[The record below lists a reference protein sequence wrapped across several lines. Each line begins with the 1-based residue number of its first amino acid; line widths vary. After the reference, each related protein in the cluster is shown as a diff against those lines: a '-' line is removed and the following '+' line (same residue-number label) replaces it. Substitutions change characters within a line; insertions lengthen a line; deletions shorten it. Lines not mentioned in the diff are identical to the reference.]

1 MQKMLLYVFPG
12 LTTLFMLGM
21 PASLQVS
28 FAFTSLLSL
37 VQSYFLRQSW
47 FRSFLGV
54 QPIVQPTNPTESYSS
69 KSPYSGTM
77 TVYRPPQAIPAEVS
91 PPPPK
96 GILGG
101 AISEI
106 KGAASELMK
115 TARRVRGASETKGG
129 TRKRTAAELKAAM
142 AYEERRKKEME
153 KKSQSGGRKRIN
165 R

>member
-1 MQKMLLYVFPG
+1 
-12 LTTLFMLGM
+12 
-21 PASLQVS
+21 
-28 FAFTSLLSL
+28 
-37 VQSYFLRQSW
+37 
-47 FRSFLGV
+47 
-54 QPIVQPTNPTESYSS
+54 
-69 KSPYSGTM
+69 M

>member
-21 PASLQVS
+21 PASLQIS
-28 FAFTSLLSL
+28 FALTSLLSL
-37 VQSYFLRQSW
+37 VQSYFLRQPW
-47 FRSFLGV
+47 FRSFLGI
-54 QPIVQPTNPTESYSS
+54 QPIIQPTNPTESHSP
-69 KSPYSGTM
+69 KSPYPGTM
-77 TVYRPPQAIPAEVS
+77 TIYRPPQAIPTEVS
-91 PPPPK
+91 APPPK
-96 GILGG
+96 GLLGG

-115 TARRVRGASETKGG
+115 TARRIRGASESKGG

-153 KKSQSGGRKRIN
+153 QKLPSGGRKRRN